1 MGYSRDD
8 LKYYFREID
17 IKRGM
22 EYYYQGRVKEY
33 EEQQMGAQF
42 SFHCQ
47 VEGQQTYQV
56 TGGFLSRGLFGSCTC
71 IRFQEANS
79 CKHIVAGFLTHF
91 GRKKNNSYR

>member
-33 EEQQMGAQF
+33 EEQ
-42 SFHCQ
+42 HK
-47 VEGQQTYQV
+47 
-56 TGGFLSRGLFGSCTC
+56 
-71 IRFQEANS
+71 N
-79 CKHIVAGFLTHF
+79 
-91 GRKKNNSYR
+91 KKNKNKE